1 METIVIV
8 GGGAGGL
15 ELATYLGNKLGRKQK
30 AKVILIDRNATHL
43 WKPLLHE
50 VATGTIDEGTD
61 ALSYRAHAKNHGFEF
76 QQGTLMAVDR
86 ESKSISLAPI
96 YNDSQQLL
104 VKERRI
110 AYDKLVIAIGS
121 KSNDFGTKGVAEHC
135 IFLDGSEQAKNFQK
149 RMMELFLHFSHS
161 EDKDVKIAIVG
172 GGATGIEL
180 SAELYH
186 VVKHLNSYGFGK
198 LHRASLKVTLIEAGA
213 RLIPALPEKVSISAF
228 HELKKAGVDV
238 RLGTMITEARS
249 DGLMTRLGEKIEA
262 DIMVWAAGIK
272 APEITREFGFETN
285 RLNQIEIKDTLQ
297 TTVDDSVFVIGDCA
311 ALMQDGKAIPPR
323 AQAAHQMASRCGKNI
338 VALIEGKEMKPF
350 KFKDKGSLLSFS
362 HFGTVGNL
370 MGNLVS
376 GDMFIEGKIA
386 RLAYL
391 SLYRMH
397 QVALHGCIKTGLI
410 LLVGQIN
417 RFLRPTMKLH

>member
-50 VATGTIDEGTD
+50 VATGTLDEGTD

-76 QQGTLMAVDR
+76 QQGTLVAVDR
-86 ESKSISLAPI
+86 EQKSVSLAPI
-96 YNDSQQLL
+96 YNDKNQLL
-104 VKERRI
+104 VKERNI
-110 AYDKLVIAIGS
+110 SYDKLVIAIGS
-121 KSNDFGTKGVAEHC
+121 KSNDFNTKGVTEHC
-135 IFLDGSEQAKNFQK
+135 VFLDGSEQAKDFQK
-149 RMMELFLHFSHS
+149 RMMELFLRFSHS
-161 EDKDVKIAIVG
+161 ENKDVKIAIVG

-186 VVKHLNSYGFGK
+186 IVRNLNSYGFGK
-198 LHRASLKVTLIEAGA
+198 LNRASLKVTLIEAGP
-213 RLIPALPEKVSISAF
+213 RLIPALPEKISISAF

-238 RLGTMITEARS
+238 RLGTQIVEARE

-262 DIMVWAAGIK
+262 DIMVWAAGVK
-272 APEITREFGFETN
+272 APEMTNEFGFETN

-311 ALMQDGKAIPPR
+311 VLIQDGKAIPPR
-323 AQAAHQMASRCGKNI
+323 AQAAHQMATQCGKNI
-338 VALIEGKEMKPF
+338 VALIHGKEMKPF
-350 KFKDKGSLLSFS
+350 KFNDKGSLLSFS
-362 HFGTVGNL
+362 KFGTVGNL
-370 MGNLVS
+370 MGNLMS

-397 QVALHGCIKTGLI
+397 QVALHGYVKTGLI

-417 RFLRPTMKLH
+417 RFLRPIMKLH

>member
-50 VATGTIDEGTD
+50 VATGTLDEGTD

-76 QQGTLMAVDR
+76 QQGTLVAVDR
-86 ESKSISLAPI
+86 ENKSVSLAPI
-96 YNDSQQLL
+96 YNDHNQLL
-104 VKERRI
+104 VKERNIR
-110 AYDKLVIAIGS
+110 YDKLVIAIGS
-121 KSNDFGTKGVAEHC
+121 KSNDFGTKGVAENC
-135 IFLDGSEQAKNFQK
+135 IFLDSSEQAKAFQK
-149 RMMELFLHFSHS
+149 RLMELFLHFSHS

-180 SAELYH
+180 SAELYN
-186 VVKHLNSYGFGK
+186 VAKNLNSYGFGK
-198 LHRASLKVTLIEAGA
+198 LNRASLKVTLVEAGP
-213 RLIPALPEKVSISAF
+213 RLIPALPERVSISAF

-238 RLGTMITEARS
+238 RLGTMITEARL

-262 DIMVWAAGIK
+262 DIMVWAAGVK

-285 RLNQIEIKDTLQ
+285 RLNQIEVKDTLQ

-311 ALMQDGKAIPPR
+311 ALIQDGKPIPPR
-323 AQAAHQMASRCGKNI
+323 AQAAHQMASQCGKNI

-362 HFGTVGNL
+362 KFGTVGNL

-397 QVALHGCIKTGLI
+397 QVALHGCVKTGLI
-410 LLVGQIN
+410 VLVGQIN